1 MCASR
6 KTRRRVPKISGRSG
20 SAKRT
25 AIARLASTARPREDI
40 EESLASNPIPLR
52 TSALRLGSLHEKLA
66 SRAVLAA
73 FAFTAVFFS
82 GQFPPFA
89 NPNELSRLE
98 AVYAAGELGTLSID
112 GAIPV
117 LGDHEDKS

>member
-1 MCASR
+1 M
-6 KTRRRVPKISGRSG
+6 
-20 SAKRT
+20 
-25 AIARLASTARPREDI
+25 AI
-40 EESLASNPIPLR
+40 
-52 TSALRLGSLHEKLA
+52 
-66 SRAVLAA
+66 
-73 FAFTAVFFS
+73 FFT

-117 LGDHEDKS
+117 LGDKANVPLNINLNDPARAFKVLDFDVVFYDDAMGHSYTVQVEVEDAGGE